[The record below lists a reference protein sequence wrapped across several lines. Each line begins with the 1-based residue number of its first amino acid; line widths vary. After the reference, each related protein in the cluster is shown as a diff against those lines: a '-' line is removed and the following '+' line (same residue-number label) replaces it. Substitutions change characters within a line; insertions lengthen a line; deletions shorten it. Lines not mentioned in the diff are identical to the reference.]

1 MSGLWIYRIVLFLVA
16 LAGFV
21 TLFDRGPADF
31 SRQLSLELR
40 EWTGGF

>member
-21 TLFDRGPADF
+21 TLFDRGPTDF
-31 SRQLSLELR
+31 PRQLAVEFH
-40 EWTGGF
+40 EWVGRY

>member
-21 TLFDRGPADF
+21 TLFDRGPVEF
-31 SRQLSLELR
+31 PRQLSMELR